1 MLVWLGFGSG
11 GRVSVFGLRFRACY
25 SEHED
30 HMLTKRHFALII
42 VSIVSSSPASA
53 ESMSLE
59 FSWQGTKG
67 CVTLFPNP
75 EIRLRNVPPGA
86 KQLSLVLTQ
95 GVREMGGEELA
106 VPANGIVPSGAIRTF
121 GPCKPDIYQWTAL
134 AKSSTGKVLAE
145 ARQAR
150 FYPSDE
156 LAPEKP

>member
-1 MLVWLGFGSG
+1 MLVWLGFGLG
-11 GRVSVFGLRFRACY
+11 GRVSVFGPRYRACY
-25 SEHED
+25 SEHEGY
-30 HMLTKRHFALII
+30 MLTKCHFALII
-42 VSIVSSSPASA
+42 ASIASSSPTWA

-75 EIRLRNVPPGA
+75 EIRLRNVPPDA
-86 KQLSLVLTQ
+86 KQLLLVLTQ

-134 AKSSTGKVLAE
+134 AKSSTGKVLSE

-150 FYPSDE
+150 FYPTDE